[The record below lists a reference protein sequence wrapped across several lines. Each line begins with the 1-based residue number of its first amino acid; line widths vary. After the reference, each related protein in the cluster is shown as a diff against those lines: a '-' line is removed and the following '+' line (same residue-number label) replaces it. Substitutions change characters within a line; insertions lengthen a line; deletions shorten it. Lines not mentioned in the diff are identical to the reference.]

1 MPAEQGGGVALGT
14 GLRRAA
20 LALVLAALPAAADE
34 VSGAARVIDGDTLA
48 IGATKV
54 RLLGIDAPE
63 SRQRCGCSGAEWAC
77 GEIAAARLTALA
89 GAAVRCSGDEHD
101 RYGRL
106 IATCSADGVDLG
118 GRMVAD
124 GLAWAYVHFSEL
136 YVADETRARSRRV
149 GLWGGAAEAPWDF
162 RADGGFAPASG
173 TVATPPAGCL
183 IKGNISGGGARIY
196 HMPGEG
202 SYAQTRIDPKRGE
215 AWFCDEVS
223 ARAAGFRPQ
232 RGAGG

>member
-1 MPAEQGGGVALGT
+1 MASGT

-20 LALVLAALPAAADE
+20 LALVLAALPAAADD
-34 VSGAARVIDGDTLA
+34 VSGAARIIDGDTLA
-48 IGATKV
+48 IGATRV

-63 SRQRCGCSGAEWAC
+63 SRQRCGGSGADWAC

-106 IATCSADGVDLG
+106 IAICSADGVDLG
-118 GRMVAD
+118 GRMVWPE

-162 RADGGFAPASG
+162 RADGGFAPARARSC
-173 TVATPPAGCL
+173 ATPPAGCL
-183 IKGNISGGGARIY
+183 IKGNISGGGARI
-196 HMPGEG
+196 
-202 SYAQTRIDPKRGE
+202 DPY
-215 AWFCDEVS
+215 
-223 ARAAGFRPQ
+223 
-232 RGAGG
+232 AGGGVVCADADRPEARGGLVL